1 VEAVDPTGTI
11 AFEPPFNITDGSNK
25 FGWLVGGYV
34 QDEMK
39 LTEQFT
45 FNVGIRF
52 DQMFQYVDAN
62 QFSPRASVT
71 YKPFWGTV
79 FHTGYA
85 RYFTPP
91 PQVLG
96 RTIPNGLFDNTTAA
110 PAQPNV
116 GPIVPERSHVID
128 AGFTQQLLP
137 PCPAG
142 MSGMFTKAPIAT
154 TNCPSLEVGVDI
166 YYKYARG
173 LLDDGNF
180 GSATVLTGFNYDK
193 AENWGMEL
201 SAKLSVGNL
210 TGYTSWAFQR
220 QHAHTF
226 ISNQSLFALDQT
238 AYVATNWINTD
249 HSEAIVGSA
258 GLAYNWDG
266 TKFSGSMI
274 YGSGL
279 RTGFANTDHLKPYGQ
294 VNVGVS
300 REFMPWWGWSFND
313 KPMTVRFDVVNV
325 FDTIYQLRNGSGIGV
340 FAPQFGPRR
349 AYLMGFSQKL

>member
-1 VEAVDPTGTI
+1 
-11 AFEPPFNITDGSNK
+11 
-25 FGWLVGGYV
+25 
-34 QDEMK
+34 
-39 LTEQFT
+39 
-45 FNVGIRF
+45 
-52 DQMFQYVDAN
+52 
-62 QFSPRASVT
+62 
-71 YKPFWGTV
+71 
-79 FHTGYA
+79 
-85 RYFTPP
+85 
-91 PQVLG
+91 
-96 RTIPNGLFDNTTAA
+96 
-110 PAQPNV
+110 
-116 GPIVPERSHVID
+116 
-128 AGFTQQLLP
+128 
-137 PCPAG
+137 
-142 MSGMFTKAPIAT
+142 MFTKAPIAT

-349 AYLMGFSQKL
+349 AYLMGLSQKL